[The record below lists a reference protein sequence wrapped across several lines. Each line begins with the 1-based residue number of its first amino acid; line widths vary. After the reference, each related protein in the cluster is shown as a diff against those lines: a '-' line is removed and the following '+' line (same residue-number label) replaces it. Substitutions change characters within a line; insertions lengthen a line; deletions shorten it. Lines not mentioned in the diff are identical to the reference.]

1 MNRVGEN
8 IRRRRIELQMTQ
20 TDLAR
25 KLGYTAKSS
34 ISEVE
39 SGKQDLTLGRIEL
52 FANALSCSVIDL
64 IDIETQNSNMTNRI
78 MSYYTKLISAYNKA
92 SPKEKKAVCTILDI
106 DYVDDKSEPK
116 ANEA

>member
-1 MNRVGEN
+1 M
-8 IRRRRIELQMTQ
+8 
-20 TDLAR
+20 DLAK

-64 IDIETQNSNMTNRI
+64 IDIEEHNSNMTNRI
-78 MSYYTKLISAYNKA
+78 I
-92 SPKEKKAVCTILDI
+92 
-106 DYVDDKSEPK
+106 
-116 ANEA
+116 